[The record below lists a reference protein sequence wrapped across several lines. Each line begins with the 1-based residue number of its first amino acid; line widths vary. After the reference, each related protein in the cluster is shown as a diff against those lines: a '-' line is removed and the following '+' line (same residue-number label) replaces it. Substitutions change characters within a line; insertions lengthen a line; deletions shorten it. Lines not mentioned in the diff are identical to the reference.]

1 MAKDMTK
8 GRILP
13 QLTAFAIPLILGNLF
28 QILYNAADSIIVGQ
42 FVGDDALAAVGT
54 AGPIMNMAILFISG
68 MCMGAGILMS
78 TLFGAKDMEKLEK
91 QISTT
96 LIGGLVFALMIA
108 VIMILLAK
116 PILSLMNTPEP
127 IIGNAATYL
136 RIIFLGLIFTF
147 IYNFLAN
154 TLRALG
160 DSKTPLYFLVISA
173 VFNVLGDLFFVV
185 ALDWGVGGSA
195 VSTLLSE
202 ALCCVCCAVYI
213 KLRVPILCLGKKWKV
228 FEKKLLWR
236 TFSFGLTSALQQ
248 MCVQLGKILV
258 QAIINVQGVAFIA
271 AFTAINRVDD
281 FVLSP
286 EHNIAHATT
295 TFLAQNRGAGNMER
309 MKKGCFWG
317 LFLEVVF
324 SLGASIAVY
333 FAAESL
339 MRLFVAEQ
347 SREVVTLGVS
357 YLKVIAF
364 MYIMPAVTNIVQGI
378 FRGLGDLRVTLAS
391 TIANM
396 GARVIAA
403 HILLGVMGKGF
414 SALAW
419 SNFWGWVVML
429 LFEVPLLVRTFLRM
443 RSASISR

>member
-8 GRILP
+8 GSILP
-13 QLTAFAIPLILGNLF
+13 QLTAFAVPLILGNLF
-28 QILYNAADSIIVGQ
+28 QIMYNAADSIIVGQ

-78 TLFGAKDMEKLEK
+78 TLYGAKNMERLEK

-96 LIGGLVFALMIA
+96 LIGGFIFSLMIA
-108 VIMILLAK
+108 AAMIVLARPVLFLINAPEEIIDSAVI
-116 PILSLMNTPEP
+116 
-127 IIGNAATYL
+127 YL

-160 DSKTPLYFLVISA
+160 DSRTPLYFLIISA
-173 VFNVLGDLFFVV
+173 ILNIIGDLFFVV
-185 ALDWGVGGSA
+185 ALGWGVGGSA
-195 VSTLLSE
+195 VSTVLSE
-202 ALCCVCCAVYI
+202 ALCCICCGVYI
-213 KLRVPILCLGKKWKV
+213 KMRVPVLCLGKKWLL
-228 FEKKLLWR
+228 FEKSILWK
-236 TFSFGLTSALQQ
+236 TFSYGITSALQQ

-281 FVLSP
+281 FILSP

-295 TFLAQNRGAGNMER
+295 TFLAQNRGASNVER
-309 MKKGCFWG
+309 VKKGYICGVFM
-317 LFLEVVF
+317 EVVF
-324 SLGASIAVY
+324 SLAASMVIY
-333 FAAESL
+333 FAATPL
-339 MRLFVAEQ
+339 MRMFVDEESA
-347 SREVVTLGVS
+347 EVVTLGVS

-364 MYIMPAVTNIVQGI
+364 MYIMPAITNIVQGF
-378 FRGLGDLRVTLAS
+378 FRGMGELKVTLLS

-403 HILLGVMGKGF
+403 HILISIMGKGF

-419 SNFWGWVVML
+419 SNFWGWIFML
-429 LFEVPLLVRTFLRM
+429 LFEVPLLIKGLIKLGRGEIL
-443 RSASISR
+443 

>member
-28 QILYNAADSIIVGQ
+28 QIMYNAADSIIVGQ

-78 TLFGAKDMEKLEK
+78 TLYGAKNMEKLEK

-96 LIGGLVFALMIA
+96 LIGGLIFSLIIAVVMIA
-108 VIMILLAK
+108 FARPVLFLINA
-116 PILSLMNTPEP
+116 PDE
-127 IIGNAATYL
+127 IIHSAALYL
-136 RIIFLGLIFTF
+136 RVIFLGLIFTF

-160 DSKTPLYFLVISA
+160 DSRTPLYFLIISA
-173 VFNVLGDLFFVV
+173 VLNIIGDLFFVV
-185 ALDWGVGGSA
+185 VLDWGVGGSA
-195 VSTLLSE
+195 VSTVLSE
-202 ALCCVCCAVYI
+202 ALCCVCCAIYV
-213 KLRVPILCLGKKWKV
+213 KLRVPVLCLGRKWLV
-228 FEKKLLWR
+228 FEKTLLWR
-236 TFSFGLTSALQQ
+236 TFSYGITSALQQ
-248 MCVQLGKILV
+248 MCVQLGKIMV

-286 EHNIAHATT
+286 QHNIAHATT
-295 TFLAQNRGAGNMER
+295 TFLAQNRGAGNAERVRKGYRCGICMEIA
-309 MKKGCFWG
+309 
-317 LFLEVVF
+317 F
-324 SLGASIAVY
+324 SLAASIIIY
-333 FAAESL
+333 FAAVPL
-339 MRLFVAEQ
+339 MRMFVDEE
-347 SREVVTLGVS
+347 STEVVTLGVS
-357 YLKVIAF
+357 YLKIIAF
-364 MYIMPAVTNIVQGI
+364 MYIMPGITNIVQGF
-378 FRGLGDLRVTLAS
+378 FRGMGDLKVTLIS

-396 GARVIAA
+396 GSRVIAA
-403 HILLGVMGKGF
+403 HILISVLGKGF

-419 SNFWGWVVML
+419 SNFWGWIFMM
-429 LFEVPLLVRTFLRM
+429 LFEVPLLIKSLIKLR
-443 RSASISR
+443 SGKIS